1 MSYTVNICD
10 ITHIKTVLFRFIE
23 FSNSGLKKK
32 YNKIENQ
39 HITDKN
45 KRRHNEKSIYTC
57 RSSNHIR
64 NYRSSCRNY
73 YAKSNSKLS
82 EKSLCY
88 TAKENNFYNTT
99 GSTKIIAKD
108 EVDKLEDTTIYSNMR
123 TNAEECNSP
132 LKPNCD
138 QYYKDIGE
146 YFNIIKFETAKNNY
160 KVSYLDTNDV
170 DDMSQD
176 YYYFLQDGSMIK
188 VDSTTGISSSF
199 AGTDPDESFNVST
212 WFEFDVNGL
221 KSPNK
226 YGYYVFNLY
235 VSEEGK
241 IYYDTY
247 IKRIMEDGWK
257 INY

>member
-1 MSYTVNICD
+1 
-10 ITHIKTVLFRFIE
+10 
-23 FSNSGLKKK
+23 
-32 YNKIENQ
+32 
-39 HITDKN
+39 
-45 KRRHNEKSIYTC
+45 
-57 RSSNHIR
+57 
-64 NYRSSCRNY
+64 
-73 YAKSNSKLS
+73 
-82 EKSLCY
+82 
-88 TAKENNFYNTT
+88 
-99 GSTKIIAKD
+99 
-108 EVDKLEDTTIYSNMR
+108 
-123 TNAEECNSP
+123 
-132 LKPNCD
+132 
-138 QYYKDIGE
+138 
-146 YFNIIKFETAKNNY
+146 
-160 KVSYLDTNDV
+160 
-170 DDMSQD
+170 MSQD